1 MEDLGCAFGR
11 FQMFHNGHLEH
22 VLWAKAHCVKL
33 IVWITNPD
41 ISIQTHHAHNQIRW
55 LKESNPFTYNERKKM
70 IELALLW
77 EWLRSWKD
85 FEIKPFPIHDPIKI
99 EEYIPRWTTM
109 YISALDGQWSE
120 EKIKIL
126 SDLLWQV
133 ERLPF
138 DQKPI
143 DATTIRTM
151 IRNGNEDWRIH
162 LPWSVLTYL
171 VTTNLIDKII
181 SLP

>member
-1 MEDLGCAFGR
+1 
-11 FQMFHNGHLEH
+11 
-22 VLWAKAHCVKL
+22 
-33 IVWITNPD
+33 
-41 ISIQTHHAHNQIRW
+41 
-55 LKESNPFTYNERKKM
+55 
-70 IELALLW
+70 
-77 EWLRSWKD
+77 
-85 FEIKPFPIHDPIKI
+85 
-99 EEYIPRWTTM
+99 M

-162 LPWSVLTYL
+162 LP
-171 VTTNLIDKII
+171 
-181 SLP
+181 